1 MRDGMLSVAG
11 ELDTTMGGPDIDVA
25 EGQKSRRRSL
35 YFYHSPDGQDQLLKV
50 FDAADPIECFER
62 NVSIT
67 PHQALA
73 LSNSE
78 LSYLTARTLAGSL
91 TQQVRETSES
101 DANLIDR
108 AFEIVLGRPPSSEE
122 KNESLNFVRSQAS
135 LFQRS
140 PQLKRFETGPS
151 AEIQPAVA
159 AHLRARESFVHA
171 LLGHNEFVTIR

>member
-1 MRDGMLSVAG
+1 
-11 ELDTTMGGPDIDVA
+11 
-25 EGQKSRRRSL
+25 
-35 YFYHSPDGQDQLLKV
+35 V